1 MTKTIKIVIWVVVL
15 VLIVWGI
22 SSMSRK
28 DGNIPEIIKIGFM
41 GPLSGDTANIGQNA
55 QAAVAIAVDEVNNAG
70 GVLGGKKIEVVY
82 EDDGCSGA
90 TAANAVSKLINTD
103 KVVTILGAACSGA
116 TLGAAPIAEAAKIP
130 MLSYCSTN
138 PTVSQ
143 AGDYVFRNV
152 PSDFFQANYAAN
164 YLIKIEKKNVALLTS
179 KDDWGDGL
187 KKAFTD
193 AFTKVGGT
201 IVSSDSFDPGSKDL
215 KAQLT
220 TVKGE
225 NPDAVYFAGYT
236 DPSIAGLKQAR
247 DLGIQSQF
255 FGADAWDDTKIW
267 SELGTLGDGA
277 MFTVVGTNS
286 SADFKAKMKAKLGKE
301 DLIYCSNY
309 AYDGLKILAE
319 AINKSGGV
327 DGSKIKDALSQTRH
341 TGGVGSAEVS
351 FDDNGDPIGAVY
363 IIKKAKGGKLS
374 ELAQ

>member
-1 MTKTIKIVIWVVVL
+1 MNKTAKIVVGIVVVVL
-15 VLIVWGI
+15 VIFGL
-22 SSMSRK
+22 SSMSK
-28 DGNIPEIIKIGFM
+28 KSGTDSETVKIGFM

-55 QAAVAIAVDEVNNAG
+55 QAAIAIAVDEINNAG
-70 GVLGGKKIEVVY
+70 GVLGKNVEVIY

-103 KVVTILGAACSGA
+103 KVVAILGAACSGA
-116 TLGAAPIAEAAKIP
+116 TLGAAPIAEAAKVP

-143 AGDYVFRNV
+143 AGDYIFRNV

-164 YLIKIEKKNVALLTS
+164 YLMGKGMKNVALLTS

-193 AFTKVGGT
+193 AFTKAGGV
-201 IVSSDSFDPGSKDL
+201 IVSSDSFDPASKDL

-220 TVKGE
+220 TIKGM
-225 NPDAVYFAGYT
+225 NVDAVYFAGYT
-236 DPSIAGLKQAR
+236 DPSIAGLKQAH
-247 DLGIQSQF
+247 DLGIKAQF

-286 SADFKAKMKAKLGKE
+286 SADFKAKMKAKLGKD

-309 AYDGLKILAE
+309 AYDGLKILAA
-319 AINKSGGV
+319 AINKADSV
-327 DGSKIKDALSQTRH
+327 SKTAVKDALSKIKY
-341 TGGVGSAEVS
+341 TGGVGSAEVM
-351 FDDNGDPIGAVY
+351 FDNNGDPTTAAY
-363 IIKKAKGGKLS
+363 IIKTAKGGKLTEVS
-374 ELAQ
+374 Q